1 MNYLKVT
8 QITGNLQNAIDK
20 LNQENGNQN
29 KIIPGEWDAQLEK
42 IIK

>member
-1 MNYLKVT
+1 MYLKAT
-8 QITGNLQNAIDK
+8 QTTGNLLQNATDK